1 MRKYIFVLA
10 IPLMATFGAAPSH
23 ANALM
28 NMALG
33 AKVEGVA
40 TMGNKQVPLPD
51 GVWELVYAATNRP
64 FSVDIGNALLVR
76 KANGKGVGFIL
87 VRANLQPGAGRGWNR
102 PRYCSRNDVH
112 HNGSDSNYNREDA
125 NCWIVSYFVAQNRLR
140 FETLRKLRDQV
151 RQHAGTSTLVNT
163 WSWINDYSDFL
174 SVTYYVNPTAY
185 GLPADR
191 DRRWVD
197 SNWHVEAVAGGSDRR
212 RFIDAVKAFGDK
224 YRDAV
229 RKGFR
234 NRLGGELSGLKFSF
248 DR

>member
-1 MRKYIFVLA
+1 M
-10 IPLMATFGAAPSH
+10 
-23 ANALM
+23 
-28 NMALG
+28 
-33 AKVEGVA
+33 
-40 TMGNKQVPLPD
+40 
-51 GVWELVYAATNRP
+51 
-64 FSVDIGNALLVR
+64 
-76 KANGKGVGFIL
+76 
-87 VRANLQPGAGRGWNR
+87 
-102 PRYCSRNDVH
+102 
-112 HNGSDSNYNREDA
+112 
-125 NCWIVSYFVAQNRLR
+125 
-140 FETLRKLRDQV
+140 RKLRDQV